1 MEKRDMIEVQSF
13 PIFLLKSLKKHQVSS
28 FFKPEKAGPL
38 HVHLPVQESVAVV
51 AQMAFSALLSSSLL
65 FRLEFKINFL
75 FQKNW
80 KWNKLVG
87 TPFTSPRDSR

>member
-1 MEKRDMIEVQSF
+1 MIEVQSL
-13 PIFLLKSLKKHQVSS
+13 PIFLLKKHQVSS

-38 HVHLPVQESVAVV
+38 HVHLPVQESVTVV
-51 AQMAFSALLSSSLL
+51 AQKAFSVLLSSNLL
-65 FRLEFKINFL
+65 FRFRSLNFL

-87 TPFTSPRDSR
+87 TTFTSPRDSR